1 MRLYGITLNDLA
13 REMGFDRS
21 YLSKAIHG
29 RVQLSVKFLTRLAQ
43 AIECFGR
50 NRRIDSSMFL
60 RACDTQDDSAGSD
73 QDEPPALPGAP
84 VEPPG

>member
-1 MRLYGITLNDLA
+1 LRLYGITLNDLA
-13 REMGFDRS
+13 HEMGFDRT

-29 RVQLSVKFLTRLAQ
+29 QIRPSVKFLTRLAQ
-43 AIECFGR
+43 TIETFGR

-60 RACDTQDDSAGSD
+60 RVCDTHDDSAGSD